1 MAELV
6 KATCVSPDH
15 DLIYVAML
23 GAGESVA
30 DSVVL
35 KQSVAGVISCLEQRN
50 EKTGTV
56 DTLNTQ
62 GVNLAGIRRYA
73 SVIDLDC
80 IDSNDVN
87 AVLHAY
93 GVEAAR
99 QVRPASARCL
109 VFTALTWIRA
119 ISNVNDYMTSEGTLR
134 PFNRVG
140 IDSNA
145 SPFLK
150 MSFETCTAFLTR
162 AITMG
167 TRIVAVPSARLVL
180 GKVVKMAQGFRFD
193 AAFAGLGRVAR
204 TAQQAPG
211 DGVTRKAASSPR
223 TGASRSKVVV
233 RRGFNLVSIS
243 SGFNLLHTGECIAT
257 GSCP

>member
-1 MAELV
+1 M
-6 KATCVSPDH
+6 
-15 DLIYVAML
+15 
-23 GAGESVA
+23 
-30 DSVVL
+30 VL
-35 KQSVAGVISCLEQRN
+35 KQSVAGVISCLEQQN
-50 EKTGTV
+50 EKTGIV

-99 QVRPASARCL
+99 GCIIRQVRG
-109 VFTALTWIRA
+109 VFGVYGIDIDPRHLNLIA
-119 ISNVNDYMTSEGTLR
+119 DYMTSEGTLR

-150 MSFETCTAFLTR
+150 MSFETCTAFLTQATLDGDTDTLR
-162 AITMG
+162 S
-167 TRIVAVPSARLVL
+167 PSARLVL
-180 GKVVKMAQGFRFD
+180 GKVVENG
-193 AAFAGLGRVAR
+193 
-204 TAQQAPG
+204 
-211 DGVTRKAASSPR
+211 
-223 TGASRSKVVV
+223 
-233 RRGFNLVSIS
+233 
-243 SGFNLLHTGECIAT
+243 T
-257 GSCP
+257 GSFDLMQPLQVSEE